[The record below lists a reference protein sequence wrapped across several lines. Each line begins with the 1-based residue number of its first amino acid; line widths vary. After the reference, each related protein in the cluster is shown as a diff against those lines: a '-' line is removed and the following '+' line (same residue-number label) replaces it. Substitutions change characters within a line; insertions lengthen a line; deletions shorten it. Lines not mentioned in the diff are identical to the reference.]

1 MEQRSW
7 LHLFACFSRY
17 LALVAAG
24 TFLLC
29 DLAVSVDNGVAWYCL
44 GLGLGLTLRLRLRH
58 S

>member
-1 MEQRSW
+1 VEQRSW

-17 LALVAAG
+17 LALVAAA

-44 GLGLGLTLRLRLRH
+44 GLWA
-58 S
+58 